1 LATLEIEHEDF
12 VYEDGRRARVVHV
25 RGSVDTATVG
35 QLDTA
40 LSECLGE
47 SGCLAALD
55 MAETSYINS
64 TGMLIL
70 IKHHDALR
78 AGGGS
83 LVLAAVPEVIAETF
97 RTMGLLATFVLEPSV
112 ESAFDRLGSTE
123 VAEVAGG
130 AGGAGGAG
138 AAVTFPL
145 RFSCDSCVAALVAD
159 APGKYRCPRCQACF
173 EVASGAE
180 VIAFP
185 VRSAQSVEVC
195 FPCQPSY
202 VDVARAAAASA
213 AKSLEVASFS
223 AEALDRAVDEA
234 IGIFAG
240 KAPDADKRIRMFVAA
255 DSREFTVAFLSTDPE
270 LAVTKEDEEGLTFRS
285 LRGIVDELEVT
296 ELVPE
301 GQVLKLV
308 KRFDY

>member
-1 LATLEIEHEDF
+1 MATLEIEHEDF

-64 TGMLIL
+64 TGMSIL

-78 AGGGS
+78 AGGGA

-112 ESAFDRLGSTE
+112 DSAFDRLAS
-123 VAEVAGG
+123 AGG
-130 AGGAGGAG
+130 EGASTGGEGAGEG

-145 RFSCDSCVAALVAD
+145 RFSCDSCVAALVAE

-173 EVASGAE
+173 EVTPGAE
-180 VIAFP
+180 VVAFP

-234 IGIFAG
+234 MGIFAG
-240 KAPDADKRIRMFVAA
+240 KAPDGDKRIRMFVAA

-270 LAVTKEDEEGLTFRS
+270 LAVTKEDKEGLTFRS

-296 ELVPE
+296 ELAPE